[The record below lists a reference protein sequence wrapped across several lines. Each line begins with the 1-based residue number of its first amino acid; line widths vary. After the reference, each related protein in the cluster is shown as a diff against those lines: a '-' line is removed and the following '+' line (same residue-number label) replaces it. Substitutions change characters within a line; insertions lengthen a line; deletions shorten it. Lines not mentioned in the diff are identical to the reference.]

1 MIELKNVFIQIKDVK
16 NKIKFVKT
24 LEMNQNAQMILFQ
37 IQKKNSAFLSIMH
50 VKNNLKIVRNIT
62 KKIQLNKKNVNL

>member
-37 IQKKNSAFLSIMH
+37 IKKKNSAFLSIMH

-62 KKIQLNKKNVNL
+62 KKIQLNRKTVNL